1 MVFYLHGFRSSPRSF
16 KARLLQDYFYSI
28 DQADIFV
35 CPQLPVSPKEAM
47 QLARH
52 LCANT
57 DTSELVLIGSSLGGY
72 YATALAE
79 ELSCK
84 AVLLNPAITPARD
97 LQKHIGIQTAWHTS
111 EQLDFRPEYVDELTP
126 FEISNISQPERY
138 FLVAATGDEVLDW
151 QQMVQHYPG
160 ARHKI
165 IHGSDHGLSDFK
177 NYMDE
182 IIEFCAH

>member
-1 MVFYLHGFRSSPRSF
+1 MFFYLHGFRSSPQSF
-16 KARLLQDYFYSI
+16 KARLLQDYFHSI
-28 DQADIFV
+28 GKAYKFL

-47 QLARH
+47 QLARS
-52 LCANT
+52 LCLNMP
-57 DTSELVLIGSSLGGY
+57 SHELVLVGSSLGGY

-79 ELSCK
+79 EFGCR
-84 AVLLNPAITPARD
+84 AVVLNPAITPAAD
-97 LQKHIGIQTAWHTS
+97 LQKYIGMQTTWHTD
-111 EQLDFRPEYVDELTP
+111 EAFHFRPEYVDQLKP
-126 FEISNISQPERY
+126 YEIEKITQPERY

-151 QQMVQHYPG
+151 RMMVNHYPG

-165 IHGSDHGLSDFK
+165 IQGSDHGLSDFG

>member
-16 KARLLQDYFYSI
+16 KARLLQDYFQSI
-28 DQADIFV
+28 DQADKFL

-47 QLARH
+47 QLARK
-52 LCANT
+52 LCSSIDA
-57 DTSELVLIGSSLGGY
+57 SELVLIGSSLGGY

-97 LQKHIGIQTAWHTS
+97 LQKHIGTQKAWHTN
-111 EQLDFRPEYVDELTP
+111 EQVDFRPEYVDELTP
-126 FEISNISQPERY
+126 FEMLKISQPERY

-165 IHGSDHGLSDFK
+165 IQGSDHGLSDFR